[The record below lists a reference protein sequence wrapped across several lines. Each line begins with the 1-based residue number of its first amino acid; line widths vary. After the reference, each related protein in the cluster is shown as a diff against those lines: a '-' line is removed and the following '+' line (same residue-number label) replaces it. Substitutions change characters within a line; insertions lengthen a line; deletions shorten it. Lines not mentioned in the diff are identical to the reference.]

1 MFRHKKI
8 GQLVCMDCYDAQ
20 KDYWL
25 AIKNQGMKEQRE
37 EKQKMA
43 RIKKKKKMDKKR
55 STWKNKLKCKKKEAG
70 M

>member
-1 MFRHKKI
+1 
-8 GQLVCMDCYDAQ
+8 
-20 KDYWL
+20 
-25 AIKNQGMKEQRE
+25 
-37 EKQKMA
+37 MA